1 MPENVLDFYLEL
13 RVLPAYFTFHLLF
26 MIGIEF
32 FLISSVYDHF
42 SWYCVDENVSGQMIQ
57 IKVGHK
63 CLGSFQKAQFFLSVD
78 AFILCL
84 AKSHV
89 ISMLSLNCH
98 CHILYSYLFNCGHT
112 KNVWIRSG

>member
-63 CLGSFQKAQFFLSVD
+63 CLGSFQKAQFFFVCGCIYLMPCKISCDID
-78 AFILCL
+78 AI
-84 AKSHV
+84 
-89 ISMLSLNCH
+89 
-98 CHILYSYLFNCGHT
+98 T
-112 KNVWIRSG
+112 